1 MCLIALAWQHH
12 PRYRLALIANRDE
25 AHARPTAPAGAD
37 PDDAQAF
44 GGRDL
49 SQGGSWLMVS
59 ARGRLAAVTNVRDG
73 RQLETAPRSRGALVR
88 GFVRGDAGAQ
98 AQLEQLRAQAAQF
111 GRFNL
116 LLWDGAQLRFGSN
129 HPPAGAGPYQ
139 TFAVAPGVHAMTN
152 GAFDA
157 AWPKSGLATR
167 ALSAWLDSPASLQ
180 PPLRRDDG
188 APSSADPGLAMLLAA
203 MADTT
208 IAPDDALPDTGVG
221 LELERL
227 LSPPFVLGERYG
239 TRCSTIV
246 LIDAEGIDF
255 IERRYGPNAADGGET
270 AVRLPLRGDGR

>member
-25 AHARPTAPAGAD
+25 AHARPTAPAGTD
-37 PDDAQAF
+37 PDDAHAF

-59 ARGRLAAVTNVRDG
+59 DRGRLAAVTNVRDG
-73 RQLETAPRSRGALVR
+73 RQPETAPRSRGALVR
-88 GFVRGDAGAQ
+88 DFVHGAMSAQQCLDA
-98 AQLEQLRAQAAQF
+98 LRADAAQF

-116 LLWDGAQLRFGSN
+116 LLWDGDALRFGSN
-129 HPPAGAGPYQ
+129 HPPAGAGGYQ

-180 PPLRRDDG
+180 APLRRDGD

-208 IAPDDALPDTGVG
+208 LAPDEALPDTGVG

-227 LSPPFVLGERYG
+227 LSPPFVFGERYG

-246 LIDAEGIDF
+246 LVGADGIDF
-255 IERRYGPNAADGGET
+255 IERRYGPNGADGGES
-270 AVRLPLRGDGR
+270 AIHLPLR